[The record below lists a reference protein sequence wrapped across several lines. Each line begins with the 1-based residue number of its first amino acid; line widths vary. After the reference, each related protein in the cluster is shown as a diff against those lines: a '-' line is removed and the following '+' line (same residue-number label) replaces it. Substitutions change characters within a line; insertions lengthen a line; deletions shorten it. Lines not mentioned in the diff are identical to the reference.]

1 VADKMM
7 IGFYLIMFGI
17 LAVIFSSYNL
27 LKKLR
32 SKILERRQLA
42 KIKNWNARKEVN
54 EWLEKVD

>member
-1 VADKMM
+1 M